1 MPLTDPGAACG
12 GIATSGRFF
21 VLEMAG
27 RQQARTGG
35 SVLNLRIM
43 L

>member
-12 GIATSGRFF
+12 GIAASGRFF

-27 RQQARTGG
+27 RQQARTEG